1 MIYTRTFWLEKE
13 ESNSVFIAKKAE
25 RLVLKAQDLHLL
37 TSSALSINYCTKVLI
52 AEREFCN
59 HMDELLSEVLV
70 STNRM
75 ADLLYTDTKE
85 IIRLIE
91 FGSVDEKD

>member
-1 MIYTRTFWLEKE
+1 MSY
-13 ESNSVFIAKKAE
+13 
-25 RLVLKAQDLHLL
+25 
-37 TSSALSINYCTKVLI
+37 SIPYQVNMSI
-52 AEREFCN
+52 EEREFCN

-70 STNRM
+70 SSNRM

-91 FGSVDEKD
+91 FGSVEDND

>member
-1 MIYTRTFWLEKE
+1 MSY
-13 ESNSVFIAKKAE
+13 
-25 RLVLKAQDLHLL
+25 
-37 TSSALSINYCTKVLI
+37 SIPYKVNMSI
-52 AEREFCN
+52 EEREFCN

-70 STNRM
+70 SSNRM

-91 FGSVDEKD
+91 FGSVEDDD

>member
-1 MIYTRTFWLEKE
+1 MSY
-13 ESNSVFIAKKAE
+13 
-25 RLVLKAQDLHLL
+25 
-37 TSSALSINYCTKVLI
+37 SIPYQVKMSI
-52 AEREFCN
+52 EEREFCN

-70 STNRM
+70 SSNRM

-91 FGSVDEKD
+91 FGSVDESD

>member
-1 MIYTRTFWLEKE
+1 M
-13 ESNSVFIAKKAE
+13 
-25 RLVLKAQDLHLL
+25 
-37 TSSALSINYCTKVLI
+37 SIE
-52 AEREFCN
+52 EREFCN

>member
-1 MIYTRTFWLEKE
+1 MSYSIPYKV
-13 ESNSVFIAKKAE
+13 N
-25 RLVLKAQDLHLL
+25 
-37 TSSALSINYCTKVLI
+37 LSIE
-52 AEREFCN
+52 EREFCN

-70 STNRM
+70 SSNRM
-75 ADLLYTDTKE
+75 SELLFSDIKE